1 MNPLIIEKLNAIRE
15 PRQAAGKNIFFYA
28 VGSLILGILL
38 GIFSKWLD
46 SLALDRTIWW
56 HRMLERLD
64 LGNFF
69 SDMAVWLLLALV
81 IAVFSSSAVTAAL
94 NVFAFFAGMCA
105 AYHLSSILFAGF
117 NPSSYMMIW
126 YAITLVSPVL
136 AVLCWYA
143 RGKGLL
149 PILLDIGIMSV
160 FTLSCFAIGFIYVDL
175 KGILYLLVFI
185 GAVAVLY
192 RSPKQTAIS
201 VPVGFLLAFL
211 LNPLWPFK

>member
-1 MNPLIIEKLNAIRE
+1 MIIEKLNAIRE

-69 SDMAVWLLLALV
+69 SEMAVWLLLALV
-81 IAVFSSSAVTAAL
+81 IAVFSSSAVTVAL

-105 AYHLSSILFAGF
+105 AYHLYSILFAGF

-160 FTLSCFAIGFIYVDL
+160 FTLSCLCDRIHLRGPERYPLPACLHWSCSSSLQKPKTDRRISTG
-175 KGILYLLVFI
+175 GILAGF
-185 GAVAVLY
+185 
-192 RSPKQTAIS
+192 SPESPMAI
-201 VPVGFLLAFL
+201 
-211 LNPLWPFK
+211 